1 MKSSSSNNQYA
12 FANNI
17 LIALVS
23 AVFGYNFYQA
33 IVHPEKSNIAI
44 SLILV
49 VLTSVMIRKYG
60 YNKPK
65 DQSKNN

>member
-49 VLTSVMIRKYG
+49 VLTSVMIRKIWLY
-60 YNKPK
+60 
-65 DQSKNN
+65 

>member
-1 MKSSSSNNQYA
+1 MKTTTRNQYV

-23 AVFGYNFYQA
+23 AVFGYNLYHA
-33 IVHPEKSNIAI
+33 IVHPAQSNIAI

-49 VLTSVMIRKYG
+49 VLTSIMVRKYG
-60 YNKPK
+60 YKQVKEKDDNK
-65 DQSKNN
+65 

>member
-1 MKSSSSNNQYA
+1 MKTSVKNQYA

-23 AVFGYNFYQA
+23 AVFGYNLYQA
-33 IVHPEKSNIAI
+33 IVHPDKSHIAL

-49 VLTSVMIRKYG
+49 VLTSIMIRKYG
-60 YNKPK
+60 NQKMK
-65 DQSKNN
+65 EKEEDQ

>member
-1 MKSSSSNNQYA
+1 MIMKTTTKNQYA

-23 AVFGYNFYQA
+23 AVFGYNLYQA
-33 IVHPEKSNIAI
+33 IVHPADSNIAL

-49 VLTSVMIRKYG
+49 ALTSIMVRKYG
-60 YNKPK
+60 YKQGK
-65 DQSKNN
+65 DQENN